1 MPTSD
6 EIRQNISKSAENFK
20 QTVNSFNGNWT
31 EAPDDENWSAQQ
43 VAEHTVKAIIF
54 FARIVSE
61 TMQSRPPEKVESAFP
76 TKTAAIAAHESA
88 VSILERVFRYVE
100 DRDLGKPVDRSDE
113 NDWPATI
120 EGAMTRSYTHF
131 DEHADQIN
139 SLN

>member
-31 EAPDDENWSAQQ
+31 KAPDDENWSAQQ

-61 TMQSRPPEKVESAFP
+61 TMQSRPPEKVESEFP
-76 TKTAAIAAHESA
+76 TKTDAIAAHESA
-88 VSILERVFRYVE
+88 VSMYFPSVFLNRHSPMAIGNTITFSG
-100 DRDLGKPVDRSDE
+100 RRSL
-113 NDWPATI
+113 
-120 EGAMTRSYTHF
+120 SV
-131 DEHADQIN
+131 
-139 SLN
+139 L

>member
-61 TMQSRPPEKVESAFP
+61 TMQSRPPEKVESEFP
-76 TKTAAIAAHESA
+76 TKTDAIAAHESA
-88 VSILERVFRYVE
+88 VSILDRVFRYVE

-131 DEHADQIN
+131 DEHAEQIN
-139 SLN
+139 SLK